1 LEFGHEV
8 PFRHTVYLRVANI
21 CCWGG
26 WRPQDAA
33 SRASAR
39 ASYSC
44 SCIYIGRFLL
54 RFGSFYRVIHSHR
67 QAHLRYF
74 DRDVHPWPFIR
85 ASSSSSLASS
95 PGQDSSDNY
104 PDIGASACENST
116 EDNRLILMVAPNRD
130 RSHNSSSGYPTIG
143 RSEASD
149 AQTRSVGLVQNLIPD
164 FNAVR
169 VQAIMETIQRMAP
182 DGSPLALMAQQGPRR
197 RTSL

>member
-1 LEFGHEV
+1 M
-8 PFRHTVYLRVANI
+8 
-21 CCWGG
+21 
-26 WRPQDAA
+26 
-33 SRASAR
+33 
-39 ASYSC
+39 
-44 SCIYIGRFLL
+44 
-54 RFGSFYRVIHSHR
+54 HSHR

-104 PDIGASACENST
+104 PDIGASACENSA

-130 RSHNSSSGYPTIG
+130 RSRNSSSEYPTIG

-149 AQTRSVGLVQNLIPD
+149 AQTRSAGLVQNLIPD

-169 VQAIMETIQRMAP
+169 VQAIHGDYPAYSTRWFSSCTY
-182 DGSPLALMAQQGPRR
+182 GSARAEAANLVIAEKSA
-197 RTSL
+197 S